1 MLSPDV
7 LEVLVVNVDSTAKI
21 YIYIVTAIPFK
32 EKMMMEKY
40 CIVF

>member
-7 LEVLVVNVDSTAKI
+7 LEVLVVNVDSTAKNLYLYCDSNPI
-21 YIYIVTAIPFK
+21 Q

>member
-1 MLSPDV
+1 MLIQQR
-7 LEVLVVNVDSTAKI
+7 KI